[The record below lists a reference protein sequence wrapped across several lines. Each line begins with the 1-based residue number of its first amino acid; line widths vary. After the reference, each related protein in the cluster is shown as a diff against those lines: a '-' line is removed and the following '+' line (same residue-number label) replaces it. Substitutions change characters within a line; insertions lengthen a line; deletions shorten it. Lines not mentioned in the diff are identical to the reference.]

1 MKTLNPNRLIITV
14 ASILCLGASAMAGPG
29 PKYIM
34 INGAMMEITAITSDV
49 TLDNGCK
56 VCMNGTVTTPKGHTF
71 KLKNGEML
79 SSTGVRMSPAANHA
93 HGG

>member
-1 MKTLNPNRLIITV
+1 MKSPNLNRLIITA
-14 ASILCLGASAMAGPG
+14 ASILCLGASAFAGPG
-29 PKYIM
+29 PRYIM
-34 INGAMMEITAITSDV
+34 INGVMMQITAISSDV

-56 VCMNGTVTTPKGHTF
+56 VCMDGTVTTPKGHTF

>member
-1 MKTLNPNRLIITV
+1 MKTLNIKCLITV
-14 ASILCLGASAMAGPG
+14 ASILCLGASAIAGPP

-34 INGAMMEITAITSDV
+34 INGEMMEITALTSDV

-56 VCMNGTVTTPKGHTF
+56 VCMNGAIISPKGHVT
-71 KLKNGEML
+71 KLKDGDMV
-79 SSTGVRMSPAANHA
+79 TAKGVKMSPSANHA